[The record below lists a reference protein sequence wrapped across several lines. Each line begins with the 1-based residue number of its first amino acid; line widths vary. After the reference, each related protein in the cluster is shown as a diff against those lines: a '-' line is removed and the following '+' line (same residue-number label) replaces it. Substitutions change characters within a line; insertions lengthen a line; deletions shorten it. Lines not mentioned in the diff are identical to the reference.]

1 MKLLLSIS
9 TKGITAVLSA
19 LTLFQDGVVAKA
31 ARKPSIVVVM
41 SDDQDAR
48 LGSFDAQPYIR
59 DVLMAQGISLQNHF
73 ATVAQ
78 CCPSRTSYLRGQ
90 AAHNTNLT
98 HVTAPGGGWEKF
110 VYSGQD
116 SNYLPHW
123 LKSAGY
129 RTEYIG
135 KLMNG
140 YNMATYKPKPKGW
153 DHTDLLV
160 RPTPLFYSS
169 LLTLALPILQLNPYT
184 YEFNNVVMS
193 LNGERPIFY
202 NGYHQTD
209 VIRAKALD
217 RLKSLVKAEEL
228 FYIQIAPAAPHTSRD
243 GPPVPCS
250 RHMWSFNNATAPRTP
265 NFNPADEFQS
275 QKPSRLAELPR
286 LNGSQVDFIDWSYRS
301 RLQSLLGVDEL
312 VEDVVEFLRE
322 QERLDDTYVVYTTDN
337 GYHVGNHR
345 QIGGKGLPYIE
356 DTNIPMIIRGPGI
369 KGGTVSKTPSTHID
383 LAPTYL
389 DIAGLEASLRP
400 SFLDGRSLIN
410 EWTGSVSEE
419 TGEIKRVAKEIINI
433 EFWGTISNGG
443 LPDFEQRSEV
453 YAYKT
458 LRIVGEDSGWL
469 FSRWC
474 ETNTTELYNT
484 LDDPYELTNLAI
496 HPSAEHRRLIDRLN
510 AVLLVT
516 KSCNQESCRDPWQIL
531 RDDSGADFMNLEQAM
546 DSRFD
551 TFFAALPSVGYRQC
565 MDYQDT
571 SNEYPYY
578 PPESIALASQHRLST
593 ENYPI
598 NVPNAVLTPGN
609 IGRMGSIDHRY
620 VSLKTIMETA
630 RNVTDEEIGNVTVCA
645 APLYCNQK
653 GGDQISINLIL
664 SIDIP

>member
-1 MKLLLSIS
+1 P
-9 TKGITAVLSA
+9 
-19 LTLFQDGVVAKA
+19 QVV
-31 ARKPSIVVVM
+31 
-41 SDDQDAR
+41 
-48 LGSFDAQPYIR
+48 IR
-59 DVLMAQGISLQNHF
+59 
-73 ATVAQ
+73 
-78 CCPSRTSYLRGQ
+78 
-90 AAHNTNLT
+90 
-98 HVTAPGGGWEKF
+98 GGWEKF

-129 RTEYIG
+129 RTECIG

-153 DHTDLLV
+153 DHTDLL
-160 RPTPLFYSS
+160 
-169 LLTLALPILQLNPYT
+169 LNPYT

-193 LNGERPIFY
+193 LNGERPVFY

-209 VIRAKALD
+209 VIR
-217 RLKSLVKAEEL
+217 VKAAV
-228 FYIQIAPAAPHTSRD
+228 FSTYVVFQQCHGSTNPQFRI
-243 GPPVPCS
+243 
-250 RHMWSFNNATAPRTP
+250 
-265 NFNPADEFQS
+265 NPADEFQA
-275 QKPSRLAELPR
+275 QKPSWLAELPR
-286 LNGSQVDFIDWSYRS
+286 LNGSQVDFIEWSYRS

-312 VEDVVEFLRE
+312 VEDVVELLRE
-322 QERLDDTYVVYTTDN
+322 QERLDDTYVIYTTDN

-369 KGGTVSKTPSTHID
+369 EGGTVSKTPSTHID

-410 EWTGSVSEE
+410 EWIGSVDKE
-419 TGEIKRVAKEIINI
+419 TNETKRVAKEIINI

-474 ETNTTELYNT
+474 EANTTELYNT
-484 LDDPYELTNLAI
+484 LLTNLAI
-496 HPSAEHRRLIDRLN
+496 NPSAEHRRLMDRLN

-531 RDDSGADFMNLEQAM
+531 RDDSGDDFMNLEQAM
-546 DSRFD
+546 DPKFD
-551 TFFAALPSVGYRQC
+551 TFFAALPSVRYKEC
-565 MDYQDT
+565 LDYQDT
-571 SNEYPYY
+571 SNEGPYY
-578 PPESIALASQHRLST
+578 PPESIVLASQHRLST

-598 NVPNAVLTPGN
+598 NVPKAVLTPGN
-609 IGRMGSIDHRY
+609 VGRMGSTEHRY
-620 VSLKTIMETA
+620 VSLETIMEMA

-653 GGDQISINLIL
+653 GGD
-664 SIDIP
+664 

>member
-9 TKGITAVLSA
+9 TQGITAVLTA
-19 LTLFQDGVVAKA
+19 LALFPDGVVAKA

-59 DVLMAQGISLQNHF
+59 NVLMAEGISLQNHF

-98 HVTAPGGGWEKF
+98 HWKRFADSVDIRGGWEKF

-153 DHTDLLV
+153 DHTDLL
-160 RPTPLFYSS
+160 
-169 LLTLALPILQLNPYT
+169 LNPYT

-217 RLKSLVKAEEL
+217 RLKSLVETEEP

-275 QKPSRLAELPR
+275 QKPSWLAELPR

-322 QERLDDTYVVYTTDN
+322 QERLDDTYGEEQLIIVYTTDN

-369 KGGTVSKTPSTHID
+369 KGGTVSKTPSMHID

-410 EWTGSVSEE
+410 EWTGSVNKE

-443 LPDFEQRSEV
+443 LHDFEQRSEV

-458 LRIVGEDSGWL
+458 LRIVREDSGWL

-474 ETNTTELYNT
+474 EANTTELYNT
-484 LDDPYELTNLAI
+484 FDDPYELTNLAI
-496 HPSAEHRRLIDRLN
+496 NPSAEHRRLIDRLN

-531 RDDSGADFMNLEQAM
+531 RDDSGADFMNMEQAM
-546 DSRFD
+546 DSTFD
-551 TFFAALPSVGYRQC
+551 TFFAGLPFVGYKEC

-571 SNEYPYY
+571 SNEGPYY
-578 PPESIALASQHRLST
+578 PSESIALASQHRLST

-598 NVPNAVLTPGN
+598 NVPKAVLTPGN
-609 IGRMGSIDHRY
+609 VGRMGSVEHRY
-620 VSLKTIMETA
+620 VSLETIMEMA
-630 RNVTDEEIGNVTVCA
+630 RRVTDEEIGNVTVCA

-653 GGDQISINLIL
+653 GGD
-664 SIDIP
+664 